1 MKIVSTIF
9 ITQTL
14 MVRTRRQKG
23 KPENAKSS
31 QVENVF
37 TQQEFVGSMD
47 FKIRSFLE
55 QVAYR
60 IFAFRMLLVSVNRV
74 NA

>member
-9 ITQTL
+9 ITLTL

-23 KPENAKSS
+23 KPENPKSS